1 MTKLDFSFTD
11 DILFKMLFVRYPNL
25 LKKLVAALL
34 DIQLESIEQFDITN
48 SEIPPNVIGDKFCRL
63 DINMVVDKQRV
74 DLEIQVAD
82 EGDYPER
89 SLYYWAREYSS
100 ALSEGHTYRE
110 LPRTII
116 ISIIAFNLFECA
128 EFYSEF
134 QALEVARHTLLTDKM
149 RLCYFELSKLPKV
162 VGADDELK
170 LWLSLFKAKTEEDL
184 QKIEALGVPI
194 MEQAI
199 EAYRQ
204 TKAMNEFR
212 ELERLRSLARH
223 NEASALDHA
232 AKVEREKWQA
242 VVAEKDAELAELER
256 LRSLARHNEASALDH
271 AERKAEK
278 AEREKWQAVVAEKDA
293 ALTEKEAVYATALAE
308 KDALIAELRALNA
321 KHEASEGKS
330 E

>member
-1 MTKLDFSFTD
+1 MTKLDYSFTD
-11 DILFKMLFVRYPNL
+11 DMLFKMLFVWYPDL
-25 LKKLVAALL
+25 LKRLVAALL
-34 DIQLESIEQFDITN
+34 GIRVENIEQFDITN
-48 SEIPPNVIGDKFCRL
+48 SEILPEAIGDKFCRL
-63 DINMVVDKQRV
+63 DINMTVDRQRV

-89 SLYYWAREYSS
+89 SLYYWAREYST
-100 ALSEGHTYRE
+100 ALGEGHKYRE

-116 ISIIAFNLFECA
+116 ISIIAFNLFPCA

-134 QALEVARHTLLTDKM
+134 QALEATRHTLLTDKM
-149 RLCYFELSKLPKV
+149 SLRYFELSKLPKA

-184 QKIEALGVPI
+184 QRIQALGVPI
-194 MEQAI
+194 MDQAI

-204 TKAMNEFR
+204 TKATGEFK

-223 NEASALDHA
+223 NEASALYHA
-232 AKVEREKWQA
+232 AEVEREKWQA
-242 VVAEKDAELAELER
+242 VVAEKNAAHFTEI
-256 LRSLARHNEASALDH
+256 
-271 AERKAEK
+271 
-278 AEREKWQAVVAEKDA
+278 AEKDA
-293 ALTEKEAVYATALAE
+293 ALAEKDTALAE

-321 KHEASEGKS
+321 KREISEGKG